1 MPKTKDDTSRARIL
15 EVATKLFAEQGFDST
30 SIRQICKEAGANVC
44 MISYYWGGKQE
55 LYNGIL
61 DDLLERQTAFVKTFI
76 DPEQDFSK
84 MTPHEQIEHLHFLL
98 NKMIDF
104 FYSKQLSKE
113 LILFLLK
120 AQQHSNS
127 FVAKS
132 PAFNYL
138 RRLIACVFK
147 SDINDRETILKTVFL
162 ISQINSPRILPTF
175 SLGLLN
181 QEDFTQED
189 INIIRENLKLYLNSL
204 LKEAKIV

>member
-1 MPKTKDDTSRARIL
+1 MSKINDETSKTRIL
-15 EVATKLFAEQGFDST
+15 EVATKLFATQGFDGT
-30 SIRQICKEAGANVC
+30 SIRQICKEASANVC
-44 MISYYWGGKQE
+44 MVSYYWGGKQE

-61 DDLLERQTAFVKTFI
+61 EDLMERQTNFTKSFLNF
-76 DPEQDFSK
+76 EQDFSK
-84 MTPHEQIEHLHFLL
+84 MTTTEQIDHLQFLL

-104 FYSKQLSKE
+104 FYSKQLSKH

-120 AQQHSNS
+120 AQQDSNS
-127 FVAKS
+127 YVANS

-138 RRLIACVFK
+138 RRLIASIFK
-147 SDINDRETILKTVFL
+147 SDINDRETILRTVFL

-189 INIIRENLKLYLNSL
+189 INIIRKNLKFYLNSL